1 MTHARL
7 ITASAVLAHLLLA
20 PALAQETPEPG
31 AQAAAY
37 WDAEE
42 LEASREAL
50 KQEHGGGTTYFALAD
65 RFEYQSNDGEPVILL
80 DGQGWW
86 GTDENRLWIKTEA
99 EYSPDED
106 TFEELELQAL
116 WARPLS
122 RYFNLQAGLRH
133 DFEPGPSRSYAVVGV
148 QGLAPYWFEIDASA
162 FLSEKGDL
170 SARLEAEYDML
181 LTQRLVL
188 QPRAELSISAQDVE
202 ELGIGA
208 GLTTAEAGLR
218 LRYEFDRQFAPYLGV
233 NWKTSA
239 GETADIARAAGDDV
253 DVTSFVAG
261 IRVWF

>member
-1 MTHARL
+1 MTRARL

-20 PALAQETPEPG
+20 PALAQDAPEPG
-31 AQAAAY
+31 AQAAEY

-42 LEASREAL
+42 LEASRRAL
-50 KQEHGGGTTYFALAD
+50 KQEHGGSTAYFILAD
-65 RFEYQSNDGEPVILL
+65 RFEYQSNDGAPVILL

-99 EYSPDED
+99 EYSLNED

-188 QPRAELSISAQDVE
+188 QPRAELSISAQDVD

-239 GETADIARAAGDDV
+239 GKTADIVRASGGDV
-253 DVTSFVAG
+253 EAISLVAG